1 MFTDAASDDED
12 QDTPDTFQIS
22 QLSVRST
29 TVENKPCNRE
39 VLGSTPTRYSTLFIS
54 SLLWALNPG
63 PVQRRIYAYFPQ
75 KMDTW
80 PYSLR
85 QKSLIFQL
93 PRISLVAYYCFVKL
107 IFWSCSLSHCSA
119 IHSARLDQPQEEW
132 KNKIR

>member
-29 TVENKPCNRE
+29 MVENKPCNRE
-39 VLGSTPTRYSTLFIS
+39 VLGSTPAGYSTLFIS

-63 PVQRRIYAYFPQ
+63 PKQRRINTYL
-75 KMDTW
+75 
-80 PYSLR
+80 PYRLR
-85 QKSLIFQL
+85 QKSLIFLL
-93 PRISLVAYYCFVKL
+93 PRISLLAYYCFVKL